1 MSVSWLP
8 SPLIPP
14 FRFGTVEP
22 EVYRGAYPKQRNL
35 RYLKRLKLK
44 TILSLIPDAPDEV
57 FRQFCADQGI
67 KSIHLPVDKVKD
79 NVPLTYNRAVEAV
92 QIIIDPDNLPI
103 YVHCLDG
110 ASVTGLVV
118 CCVRKLQT
126 WNVSSAMG
134 EFLRYLR
141 GGVISSEESVF
152 VEKFASEIEIS
163 KPIPPWLW
171 EGHVTFKKHPSLK
184 LNFTIP
190 PSAASASNATHLPA
204 PSPTLS
210 HQNSAA
216 VFPSSQADGYSSG
229 YHNSI
234 NTGSNSTPPG
244 TTTSGVTAAGMA
256 SQSSAVPG
264 AGATSGTGTSLPA
277 TSAGLINHASR
288 SSAKATI
295 RDRPSN
301 SKSMIRT
308 DPATTGF
315 GPRNASIATPTT
327 ATVARNKR
335 AMVGFQSGLAQ
346 QPSALQPDQPVI
358 ETLESP
364 SGLGVRLN
372 GQPSTQSES
381 RTAPGVPADAAIN
394 NDSSNLTS
402 QANENGTGGG
412 GGSGNSKDPLHSEVN
427 LTTRSDDPRSGETT
441 NVASA
446 TQQDRASTQQHQSIA
461 KTSPAQAS
469 TTQPAAPQEPVEEYY
484 EVSMT
489 LKALALEGA
498 DF

>member
-92 QIIIDPDNLPI
+92 QIIIDPENLPI
-103 YVHCLDG
+103 YIHCLDG

-118 CCVRKLQT
+118 CCLRKLQT
-126 WNVSSAMG
+126 WNISSAMG

-190 PSAASASNATHLPA
+190 PSAASASNAAHLSA
-204 PSPTLS
+204 PSPTLPQ
-210 HQNSAA
+210 QNNAP
-216 VFPSSQADGYSSG
+216 VFPSSQNDGYGHSS
-229 YHNSI
+229 S
-234 NTGSNSTPPG
+234 NTGSTSATPG
-244 TTTSGVTAAGMA
+244 TTSGSSSAAGMA
-256 SQSSAVPG
+256 SQSSAASGTG
-264 AGATSGTGTSLPA
+264 ASAGTGTSLPSS
-277 TSAGLINHASR
+277 SAGLINHASR
-288 SSAKATI
+288 SSAKATL

-301 SKSMIRT
+301 NKSMIRT
-308 DPATTGF
+308 DSATTGF

-327 ATVARNKR
+327 ATLARNKR
-335 AMVGFQSGLAQ
+335 AMVGSQSGLAQ
-346 QPSALQPDQPVI
+346 QPSSLQPDQPVI
-358 ETLESP
+358 DTLGSP

-372 GQPSTQSES
+372 GQPSTLSDS
-381 RTAPGVPADAAIN
+381 RSTSGVTMDALIKN
-394 NDSSNLTS
+394 SSSTVAA
-402 QANENGTGGG
+402 QANENGS
-412 GGSGNSKDPLHSEVN
+412 GSGSGGDSGAGKDHLHSEAGSAH
-427 LTTRSDDPRSGETT
+427 RSDDQRSGETT
-441 NVASA
+441 TITSV
-446 TQQDRASTQQHQSIA
+446 TQQDRTPTQQHQSMA
-461 KTSPAQAS
+461 KTSPAQAA
-469 TTQPAAPQEPVEEYY
+469 TAQPVAPQEPVEEYY

>member
-118 CCVRKLQT
+118 CCLRKLQT
-126 WNVSSAMG
+126 WNISSAMG

-190 PSAASASNATHLPA
+190 PTAASASNATHLPA

-216 VFPSSQADGYSSG
+216 VFPSSQGDGF
-229 YHNSI
+229 HNSI
-234 NTGSNSTPPG
+234 NTGSISTTPG
-244 TTTSGVTAAGMA
+244 TTTSGASAAGMT
-256 SQSSAVPG
+256 SQSSAVSG
-264 AGATSGTGTSLPA
+264 AGATPGTGPLLPA
-277 TSAGLINHASR
+277 SSAGLINHASR
-288 SSAKATI
+288 SSAMATL

-308 DPATTGF
+308 DPTTTGF
-315 GPRNASIATPTT
+315 GPRNASIATPAT
-327 ATVARNKR
+327 ATLARNKR
-335 AMVGFQSGLAQ
+335 AMVGSQSGLAQ
-346 QPSALQPDQPVI
+346 QPSTLQPDQPVI
-358 ETLESP
+358 ETLGSP

-372 GQPSTQSES
+372 GHPSAQSDS
-381 RTAPGVPADAAIN
+381 RSAPGLSTDAAIKN
-394 NDSSNLTS
+394 TSSNLIS
-402 QANENGTGGG
+402 QVNENGTGSG
-412 GGSGNSKDPLHSEVN
+412 GGSGDSKDPLHSEVN
-427 LTTRSDDPRSGETT
+427 LATRSDDPRSGETT
-441 NVASA
+441 NVAAA
-446 TQQDRASTQQHQSIA
+446 TQQDRAPSQQHQSIA

-469 TTQPAAPQEPVEEYY
+469 ATQPVAPQEPVEEYY